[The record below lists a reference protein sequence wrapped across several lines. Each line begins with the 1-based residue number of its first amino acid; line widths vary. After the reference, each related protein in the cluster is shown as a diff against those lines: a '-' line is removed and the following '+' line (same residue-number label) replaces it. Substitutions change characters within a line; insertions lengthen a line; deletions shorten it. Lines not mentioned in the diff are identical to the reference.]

1 MLAIARL
8 PQLHRLS
15 AFLKTSQPA
24 LTRTIKGIEDL
35 IGLHRGIKTLPI
47 IGPTLSRTQGVV
59 TLKEREPTPA
69 AVGISATI
77 RPVWSTGRIDACQGI
92 INAIMILLL

>member
-1 MLAIARL
+1 MPGRAKSRHCRL

-47 IGPTLSRTQGVV
+47 IGPTLSRNQGVV

-77 RPVWSTGRIDACQGI
+77 RPVRSKGED
-92 INAIMILLL
+92 